1 MATENTVETDVL
13 VIGGGMAGLFA
24 AIKARDEGVKVTLV
38 DKNYVSRSGMTSY
51 ADCHY
56 AVCNP
61 EWGHDPALWK
71 RLIGE
76 TGEYMNNPEWSE
88 IAVEES
94 LDRYRDLLS
103 WGIDPPRG
111 EDGELVK
118 FGIRGKIEAVWIGRG
133 YDILPLIRRQAVKA
147 GVNILDRVMV
157 TDFIVQDGQVTG
169 ATGFHTRTGDFY
181 IFKARA
187 VVASTGGGNF
197 KPAFVAHLSFDGE
210 SMAYRAGLAIVSKEF
225 AVTGHSRSYYIKR
238 TEADRVS
245 LEGRKINTT
254 CVGSLY
260 FSYPP
265 PLIYGKGV
273 DSEGYGG
280 GQFFNSDIL
289 ALHEGRGPIL
299 FDLDPLPA
307 KELKH
312 WIEMYKVGYE
322 RLRKV
327 GADPHKRGLWAGIS
341 RYEHFVGAAFAG
353 TAGIESTDTQGAT
366 ALPGLYAAGD
376 AYHSASSG
384 AVYSSGGSGTRNA
397 SVTGARAGHS
407 AARYAFQVK
416 AVAPDNQ
423 QIARLKSYA
432 YAPLERKGGFDTVW
446 VTQQTQNCTLP
457 YYIFFVR
464 DGERLKGTLAIA
476 EFLNRHIAPKVYA
489 RDAHGLR
496 LAHEAKNRLLNAE
509 MMLRSALYRTES
521 RGVHYRE
528 DYPRRDDPAWLAWV
542 KVKEKNG
549 QMTVEKTPLPEAWW
563 PDLTKAYTER
573 YPLRYKG
580 AVQIASV

>member
-1 MATENTVETDVL
+1 
-13 VIGGGMAGLFA
+13 MAGLFA
-24 AIKARDEGVKVTLV
+24 AIKARDEGVNVTLV
-38 DKNYVSRSGMTSY
+38 DKNYVSRSGMVSY

-61 EWGHDPALWK
+61 EWGHDPTLWK
-71 RLIGE
+71 KLIAE

-88 IAVEES
+88 IAVNES
-94 LDRYRDLLS
+94 LDRYHDILS
-103 WGIDPPRG
+103 WGIDPPRD
-111 EDGELVK
+111 EDGKLVK

-133 YDILPLIRRQAVKA
+133 YSVLPLMRRQAIKT

-157 TDFIVQDGQVTG
+157 TDLIVQDGKVIG
-169 ATGFHTRTGDFY
+169 AVGFHTRSGDFY
-181 IFKARA
+181 VFKAGA

-210 SMAYRAGLAIVSKEF
+210 SMAYRAGLPIVSKEF
-225 AVTGHSRSYYIKR
+225 AVTGHSRSFYIKR

-280 GQFFNSDIL
+280 DQFFNSDIL

-299 FDLDPLPA
+299 FDLDALST

-312 WIEMYKVGYE
+312 WIDMYKEGYE
-322 RLRKV
+322 RLRRV
-327 GADPHKRGLWAGIS
+327 GVDPYKGGLWAGVP
-341 RYEHFVGAAFAG
+341 RYEHFIGCAYGGSV
-353 TAGIESTDTQGAT
+353 GIESTDTQGAT

-376 AYHSASSG
+376 AYHSGANG
-384 AVYSSGGSGTRNA
+384 AVYSSGGSGIRNA

-407 AARYAFQVK
+407 AATYASK
-416 AVAPDNQ
+416 RESVAPDNQ

-464 DGERLKGTLAIA
+464 DGERLKGALTIA
-476 EFLNRHIAPKVYA
+476 EFLNRHITPKIYA

-528 DYPRRDDPAWLAWV
+528 DYPGREDPAWLAWV
-542 KVKEKNG
+542 KVKEKDG
-549 QMTVEKTPLPEAWW
+549 QMMVEKVPLPEKWW

-580 AVQIASV
+580 EEQVAPLNP